1 MIEKKE
7 TEHKTEGRGWI
18 FYAILSAVFASLT
31 SILGKIGIEGV
42 ESNLGTAIRT
52 GVVLCMAWGIV
63 FLKNKQRLVKQIPN
77 KERRM
82 IYLSGLPWLCYY
94 KALRDG
100 LAGVVVPIDKL
111 SIVVTIVFSYI
122 VFHEKL
128 SRKALFGLV
137 LIIGGTSLAVYPAA
151 GLIDYFRGEH
161 LVVINKSPTPRDR
174 YADLLIQ
181 GPIGQVF
188 SQIHC

>member
-1 MIEKKE
+1 MLCLDAKPNAAHKKLAE
-7 TEHKTEGRGWI
+7 LEQAGKLKAVITQNIDNLHQMAGSKKVLELHGSVYRNYCMKCHR
-18 FYAILSAVFASLT
+18 FYDFAHMKAS
-31 SILGKIGIEGV
+31 
-42 ESNLGTAIRT
+42 T
-52 GVVLCMAWGIV
+52 GVPRCECGGIIKPDVVLYEEGLDNQTINEA
-63 FLKNKQRLVKQIPN
+63 VKAISEAQ
-77 KERRM
+77 
-82 IYLSGLPWLCYY
+82 
-94 KALRDG
+94 
-100 LAGVVVPIDKL
+100 
-111 SIVVTIVFSYI
+111 
-122 VFHEKL
+122 
-128 SRKALFGLV
+128 V